1 MAVLKHQEWQKQ
13 GVFTD
18 NATLTKADRKEGMV

>member
-1 MAVLKHQEWQKQ
+1 MAVLKHQGGQKQ

-18 NATLTKADRKEGMV
+18 SATLTKINRKEGIV